1 MNVAYF
7 TDVEGNW
14 EYLANFVAQSEALK
28 RDGDNEDGSMRLQL
42 NDGWRIVFGGDS
54 CDKGG
59 VVGGSVRVVRTLVRL
74 KKEYPDRVTLLL
86 GNRDLNKMRITSE
99 LADEAELECAH
110 LNEIPG
116 PYWVPEKNRVSPK
129 MYLELLASK
138 ELASKG
144 APAEA
149 PPPTAE
155 QLDAQLWKYNTPWN
169 RLCWMLKDT
178 MGSAGEEERRR
189 KELELLHPQ
198 EGTPTDD
205 RVVAS
210 FVESVQ
216 EGGFMRE
223 YIKLGQLAEVIDGT
237 LFVHG
242 GLVGTGWAGG
252 ATDCLGFV
260 PGQNQRIDDVQE
272 WVKALNEW
280 KEKQVDEWEN
290 QPKWSVRPEKPSYD
304 AGKRGGNELMNYCVN
319 GSPPSVVVGRH
330 LEPEGMP
337 RPLEPAL
344 CSKLRACGVYRMV
357 LGHTPHGTCPTMIRS
372 GDESCPFLVA
382 MVDTSYSDMR
392 AADNRGTAVSTLDVM
407 KDGTIRVRGRLPQSV
422 EGGER
427 IEYEMSPDP
436 LQMRYELVGTM
447 QPANE
452 PDNTPTAN
460 RRFVKARFAQSDR
473 YLLCHVDG
481 FKVEYS
487 TMSDAEAR
495 KLFKVKEPPPSPVT
509 RRGSLRVS
517 AEWMVTNND
526 GDDQLEDK
534 PYLIDQLF
542 ALVDSNGDGTIE
554 AAELKGALETNSSV
568 RGIFTALAGVGT
580 DSNRLLEC
588 LERDGPFN
596 KLKVINFFELGV
608 VEAMT
613 PVRPGRPPI
622 KTSRSGRWVLGLD
635 PADPLSIVAEE
646 QPKAIEETATPVPSA
661 LPSEPLE
668 LPPVVPASWWGGL
681 LQRFDLWVLKLT
693 AWYLLRVRHKKL
705 EQMIKELQGEAPPPM

>member
-99 LADEAELECAH
+99 LADEAELESAH
-110 LNEIPG
+110 LDEIPG

-189 KELELLHPQ
+189 KELELLHPH

-272 WVKALNEW
+272 WVQALNEW

-290 QPKWSVRPEKPSYD
+290 QPKWSVRPETPSYD

-357 LGHTPHGTCPTMIRS
+357 LGHTPHGNCPTMIRS

-407 KDGTIRVRGRLPQSV
+407 KGGTIRVRGRLPQSV
-422 EGGER
+422 EGGEC

-613 PVRPGRPPI
+613 PVKPGRRPM
-622 KTSRSGRWVLGLD
+622 KTSCSGRWVLGLD
-635 PADPLSIVAEE
+635 PADPLSVVAEE

-661 LPSEPLE
+661 LPSEPLV
-668 LPPVVPASWWGGL
+668 LTPVVPASWWGGL

-705 EQMIKELQGEAPPPM
+705 EQMIKELQGEAPPPV

>member
-14 EYLANFVAQSEALK
+14 EYLASFVAQSEALK

-99 LADEAELECAH
+99 LADEAELESAH

-357 LGHTPHGTCPTMIRS
+357 LGHTPHGNCPTMIRS

>member
-14 EYLANFVAQSEALK
+14 EYLASFVAQSEALK

-99 LADEAELECAH
+99 LADEEELECAH

-189 KELELLHPQ
+189 NELELLHPQ

-357 LGHTPHGTCPTMIRS
+357 LGHTPHGNCPTMIQS
-372 GDESCPFLVA
+372 GDESCP
-382 MVDTSYSDMR
+382 
-392 AADNRGTAVSTLDVM
+392 
-407 KDGTIRVRGRLPQSV
+407 
-422 EGGER
+422 
-427 IEYEMSPDP
+427 
-436 LQMRYELVGTM
+436 
-447 QPANE
+447 
-452 PDNTPTAN
+452 
-460 RRFVKARFAQSDR
+460 
-473 YLLCHVDG
+473 
-481 FKVEYS
+481 
-487 TMSDAEAR
+487 
-495 KLFKVKEPPPSPVT
+495 
-509 RRGSLRVS
+509 
-517 AEWMVTNND
+517 
-526 GDDQLEDK
+526 
-534 PYLIDQLF
+534 
-542 ALVDSNGDGTIE
+542 
-554 AAELKGALETNSSV
+554 
-568 RGIFTALAGVGT
+568 
-580 DSNRLLEC
+580 
-588 LERDGPFN
+588 
-596 KLKVINFFELGV
+596 
-608 VEAMT
+608 
-613 PVRPGRPPI
+613 
-622 KTSRSGRWVLGLD
+622 
-635 PADPLSIVAEE
+635 
-646 QPKAIEETATPVPSA
+646 
-661 LPSEPLE
+661 
-668 LPPVVPASWWGGL
+668 
-681 LQRFDLWVLKLT
+681 
-693 AWYLLRVRHKKL
+693 
-705 EQMIKELQGEAPPPM
+705 